1 MEKSEKAYELAF
13 KYEAE
18 YGGCAQTT
26 LAAIFDVLNV
36 EADDAFKSATGL
48 AAGIGLS
55 GDGTCGALIGGA
67 MALSYLFGRDRKNF
81 ADPEKKRFETY
92 KIVREYYKKFKEV
105 FGSTRCF
112 DIQRKLMGR
121 TFDLLDP
128 KDWEEFLK
136 AGGHTDKCPSVTGT
150 AAKLAVE
157 MILERMKSKE
167 FKV

>member
-1 MEKSEKAYELAF
+1 MLTQKRRDLRHIRLLES
-13 KYEAE
+13 
-18 YGGCAQTT
+18 TT
-26 LAAIFDVLNV
+26 RN
-36 EADDAFKSATGL
+36 
-48 AAGIGLS
+48 
-55 GDGTCGALIGGA
+55 
-67 MALSYLFGRDRKNF
+67 
-81 ADPEKKRFETY
+81 
-92 KIVREYYKKFKEV
+92 KKFKEV

-167 FKV
+167 SKV